1 MNRGGAE
8 TPSEERQLNLA
19 EITSEATRLIG
30 LFKEALR
37 VAPEFSR
44 TLVDGYLSEE
54 PDDRNHFGHEPIK
67 ITRGGFRY
75 SIDYGA
81 IGDFNGRLSQELV
94 IIREPSGVKLP
105 GDLTEMMDLLV
116 KPDNSAIINFK
127 RGKRDSHKFWYK
139 EGLEL
144 HLSTPTAIS
153 QVEGFLVDFQQ
164 GV

>member
-8 TPSEERQLNLA
+8 TPSEERRLNLA
-19 EITSEATRLIG
+19 EITSEASRLIG
-30 LFKEALR
+30 LFKETLR
-37 VAPEFSR
+37 ADPEFSK

-54 PDDRNHFGHEPIK
+54 PDDRSNFGHEPIK
-67 ITRGGFRY
+67 ITRGSFRY

-81 IGDFNGRLSQELV
+81 INGHNGRFGQELV
-94 IIREPSGVKLP
+94 IIRELSGVKLQ
-105 GDLTEMMDLLV
+105 GDLTVMMDLRV
-116 KPDNSAIINFK
+116 EPDNSALIKFK
-127 RGKRDSHKFWYK
+127 RGKRDSHKIWDE

-164 GV
+164 VI